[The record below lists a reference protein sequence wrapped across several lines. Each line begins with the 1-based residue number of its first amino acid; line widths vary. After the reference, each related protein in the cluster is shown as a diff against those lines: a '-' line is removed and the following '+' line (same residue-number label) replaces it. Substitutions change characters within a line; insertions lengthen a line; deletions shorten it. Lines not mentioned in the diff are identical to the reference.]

1 MYILYLRGRKINN
14 ILKKLLE
21 YLAYPL
27 LMLVIV
33 SLLLTFVV
41 DSISRGSISES
52 FNFISSKEITFL
64 FNTLIIFLTLSIT
77 LLTKRK
83 TFSYCLISFIWII
96 ISIGNKILL
105 NLRGT
110 PLTGSDLKLIK
121 SGLKLINNYMS
132 KQEIIYI
139 VIALFFIL
147 ALLVLIFIFAPK
159 TKLKI
164 NYILSL
170 AVIFIIFLTYKGC
183 NSLALSNS
191 IVSNNFW
198 DLNAVYKENGFIYC
212 FSTTLLNNGV
222 SKPES
227 YSQNSIKLILY
238 SLDDSKT
245 VNSKAPHS
253 DISYSSDE
261 KLPNIIMIQL

>member
-1 MYILYLRGRKINN
+1 MNN

-83 TFSYCLISFIWII
+83 IFSYCLISFIWII
-96 ISIGNKILL
+96 IAIGNKILL
-105 NLRGT
+105 SLRGT
-110 PLTGSDLKLIK
+110 PLNGSDLKLIK

-139 VIALFFIL
+139 IMALFFIL

-159 TKLKI
+159 TKFKI

-170 AVIFIIFLTYKGC
+170 ALIF
-183 NSLALSNS
+183 
-191 IVSNNFW
+191 
-198 DLNAVYKENGFIYC
+198 
-212 FSTTLLNNGV
+212 
-222 SKPES
+222 
-227 YSQNSIKLILY
+227 
-238 SLDDSKT
+238 T
-245 VNSKAPHS
+245 V
-253 DISYSSDE
+253 
-261 KLPNIIMIQL
+261 

>member
-1 MYILYLRGRKINN
+1 MNN

-21 YLAYPL
+21 YLSYPL

-170 AVIFIIFLTYKGC
+170 AVIY
-183 NSLALSNS
+183 
-191 IVSNNFW
+191 
-198 DLNAVYKENGFIYC
+198 
-212 FSTTLLNNGV
+212 
-222 SKPES
+222 
-227 YSQNSIKLILY
+227 IL
-238 SLDDSKT
+238 
-245 VNSKAPHS
+245 
-253 DISYSSDE
+253 
-261 KLPNIIMIQL
+261 